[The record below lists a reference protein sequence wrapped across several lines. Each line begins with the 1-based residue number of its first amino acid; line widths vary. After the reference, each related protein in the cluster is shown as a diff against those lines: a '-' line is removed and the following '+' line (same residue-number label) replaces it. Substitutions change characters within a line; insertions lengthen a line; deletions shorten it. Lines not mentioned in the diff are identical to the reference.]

1 MLLHNL
7 ELIIIFG
14 DIMSN
19 LPWGTSKV
27 LTDEEF
33 FNRTQE
39 ISNLTNLLNS
49 TSENNA
55 PDILVTGIRGV
66 GKTVLL
72 NKIKQFMDENYLVVY
87 MDFSVSQTYQ
97 KNKMSLKGLYDFY
110 YQKIIEEAHLKG
122 LNTLKNH
129 INKFFKTNNFKL
141 KEVVVANAF
150 DISIPIPII
159 GTERDLERYRD
170 FVFKLPQEIYNHN
183 KSKIDGMIII
193 IDEFQVIKELDSY
206 IESFLW
212 NFRGYVTEQ
221 RNVAYVLSGS
231 MGLQDNLISEIAGQ
245 NGAFG
250 GRMLTI
256 NINPFSKQTTQN
268 YLSERAPEL
277 KFTQDGFE
285 RFYKCTSGVP
295 YYINIFA
302 RQLPANQELDENKVI
317 DAFDNNIS
325 FIVSHLINE
334 WNRLTIKE
342 KDIIIALIDSPL
354 KRIDLARKLNV
365 KSGSLSDKLNKL
377 QNLDLIHFVG
387 GEYEISEKLLK
398 RWLEIEYSQ
407 KGIYPYRF

>member
-1 MLLHNL
+1 
-7 ELIIIFG
+7 
-14 DIMSN
+14 MSN
-19 LPWGTSKV
+19 LPWGTSKI

-72 NKIKQFMDENYLVVY
+72 NKIKQFMDKNYLVVY
-87 MDFSVSQTYQ
+87 MDLSVSQTYQ
-97 KNKMSLKGLYDFY
+97 KNKMSLKGVYDFF
-110 YQKIIEEAHLKG
+110 YQKIIDEAELKG
-122 LNTLKNH
+122 IDTIKNH

-141 KEVVVANAF
+141 KEVVVASAF

-159 GTERDLERYRD
+159 GTERDLERYKD
-170 FVFKLPQEIYNHN
+170 FVFKLPQEIYQHN
-183 KSKIDGMIII
+183 KGKIDGIIII
-193 IDEFQVIKELDSY
+193 IDEFQVIKELDNY
-206 IESFLW
+206 LESFLW

-268 YLSERAPEL
+268 YLKERAPEL
-277 KFTQDGFE
+277 KFTQEGFE
-285 RFYKCTSGVP
+285 RFYKCTSGIP

-302 RQLPANQELDENKVI
+302 RQLPVNRELDESSII

-325 FIVSHLINE
+325 FIASHLINE
-334 WNRLTIKE
+334 WNRLTSKE

-377 QNLDLIHFVG
+377 QNLDLIRFVN

>member
-1 MLLHNL
+1 
-7 ELIIIFG
+7 
-14 DIMSN
+14 MSN

-27 LTDEEF
+27 LTDDEF

-39 ISNLTNLLNS
+39 ISNLTNLLHS
-49 TSENNA
+49 TSEANA

-72 NKIKQFMDENYLVVY
+72 NKIKRVMDGNYLVVY
-87 MDFSVSQTYQ
+87 MDFSISQTYQ
-97 KNKMSLKGLYDFY
+97 KNNMTLKGLYDFY
-110 YQKIIEEAHLKG
+110 YQKIIEEVHLKG
-122 LNTLKNH
+122 LNTLNTN
-129 INKFFKTNNFKL
+129 ISKFFKTNNFKL
-141 KEVVVANAF
+141 KEVVVASAG
-150 DISIPIPII
+150 DISITIPIM
-159 GTERDLERYRD
+159 GTERDLDKYRD
-170 FVFKLPQEIYNHN
+170 FVFKLPQEIYEHN
-183 KSKIDGMIII
+183 KNKIDGMIII
-193 IDEFQVIKELDSY
+193 IDEFQIIKELGNY
-206 IESFLW
+206 LESFLW

-256 NINPFSKQTTQN
+256 NINPFSKTTTED
-268 YLSERAPEL
+268 YLTERAPEL
-277 KFTQDGFE
+277 KFTSEGFE
-285 RFYKCTSGVP
+285 RFYKCTLGIP

-302 RQLPANQELDENKVI
+302 RQLPVNQKLDENKVI

-325 FIVSHLINE
+325 LIASHLINE
-334 WNRLTIKE
+334 WNRLTTKE
-342 KDIIIALIDSPL
+342 KDIIIALMDLPL
-354 KRIDLARKLNV
+354 KRIDLARKLHV

-377 QNLDLIHFVG
+377 QNLGLIHFVN

-407 KGIYPYRF
+407 KGIYPYRI

>member
-1 MLLHNL
+1 
-7 ELIIIFG
+7 
-14 DIMSN
+14 MSH
-19 LPWGTSKV
+19 LPWGTSKI
-27 LTDEEF
+27 LTDKEF

-39 ISNLTNLLNS
+39 ISNLKNLLKS

-55 PDILVTGIRGV
+55 PDILITGIRGV

-72 NKIKQFMDENYLVVY
+72 NKIKKEMNDNYLVVY
-87 MDFSVSQTYQ
+87 MDFSISQSYQ
-97 KNKMSLKGLYDFY
+97 KNNMSLKGLYDFY
-110 YQKIIEEAHLKG
+110 YQKIIEEANLKG
-122 LNTLKNH
+122 LNTINNQ

-141 KEVVVANAF
+141 KEVVSASAF
-150 DISIPIPII
+150 DITLPIPVI
-159 GTERDLERYRD
+159 GTERDLEQYRD
-170 FVFKLPQEIYNHN
+170 FVLKLPEEIYKNN
-183 KSKIDGMIII
+183 ENKIDGVIII
-193 IDEFQVIKELDSY
+193 IDEFQVIKELGNY
-206 IESFLW
+206 LESFLW

-250 GRMLTI
+250 GRMITI

-268 YLSERAPEL
+268 YLQEKVPNL
-277 KFTQDGFE
+277 KFTNAGFE
-285 RFYKCTSGVP
+285 RFYKCTSGIP

-302 RQLPANQELDENKVI
+302 RQLPINEELDENEVI

-334 WNRLTIKE
+334 WNRLTTKE
-342 KDIIIALIDSPL
+342 KDIIISLIESPL
-354 KRIDLARKLNV
+354 KRVDLARKLNV
-365 KSGSLSDKLNKL
+365 KSGSLSNKLNKL
-377 QNLDLIHFVG
+377 QNLSLIRFTH

-407 KGIYPYRF
+407 KGIYPYRV

>member
-1 MLLHNL
+1 
-7 ELIIIFG
+7 
-14 DIMSN
+14 MSN

-110 YQKIIEEAHLKG
+110 YQKIIEETHLKG

-141 KEVVVANAF
+141 KEVVVASAF

-170 FVFKLPQEIYNHN
+170 FVFKLPQEIYDNN
-183 KSKIDGMIII
+183 KDKIGGVIII
-193 IDEFQVIKELDSY
+193 IDEFQVIKELNTY
-206 IESFLW
+206 LESFLW

-221 RNVAYVLSGS
+221 RNVAYILSGS

-256 NINPFSKQTTQN
+256 NINPFSKQTTKN
-268 YLSERAPEL
+268 YLTERAPEL
-277 KFTQDGFE
+277 KFTSEGFE
-285 RFYKCTSGVP
+285 RFYKCTSGIP

-302 RQLPANQELDENKVI
+302 RQLPTNRELDENNVI

-334 WNRLTIKE
+334 WNRLTTKE

-377 QNLDLIHFVG
+377 QNLDLIRFAG

>member
-1 MLLHNL
+1 
-7 ELIIIFG
+7 
-14 DIMSN
+14 MSN

-39 ISNLTNLLNS
+39 ISNLKNLLNS
-49 TSENNA
+49 TRENNA

-72 NKIKQFMDENYLVVY
+72 NKIKQIMDKNYLVVY

-97 KNKMSLKGLYDFY
+97 KNKMSLKGLYDFF
-110 YQKIIEEAHLKG
+110 YQKIIEEAQQKG

-141 KEVVVANAF
+141 KEVVVASAF

-170 FVFKLPQEIYNHN
+170 FVFRLPQEIYDNN
-183 KSKIDGMIII
+183 KDKIDGMIVI
-193 IDEFQVIKELDSY
+193 IDEFQVIKELNTY
-206 IESFLW
+206 LESFLW

-221 RNVAYVLSGS
+221 RNVAYILSGS

-268 YLSERAPEL
+268 YLTERAPEL
-277 KFTQDGFE
+277 KFTPEGFE
-285 RFYKCTSGVP
+285 RFYKCTSGIP

-302 RQLPANQELDENKVI
+302 RQLPTNHELDENNVI

-334 WNRLTIKE
+334 WNRLTTKE

-354 KRIDLARKLNV
+354 KRIELARKLNV

-377 QNLDLIHFVG
+377 QNLDLIRFAG
-387 GEYEISEKLLK
+387 GEYKISEKLLK

>member
-1 MLLHNL
+1 ML
-7 ELIIIFG
+7 G
-14 DIMSN
+14 DIMPN
-19 LPWGTSKV
+19 LPWGTSKI

-39 ISNLTNLLNS
+39 ISNLKNLLNS

-97 KNKMSLKGLYDFY
+97 KNKMSLKGLYDFF
-110 YQKIIEEAHLKG
+110 YQKIIEEAQLKG
-122 LNTLKNH
+122 IDTLKNH
-129 INKFFKTNNFKL
+129 IDKFFKTNNFKL
-141 KEVVVANAF
+141 KDVVVASAF
-150 DISIPIPII
+150 DISIPIPVIV
-159 GTERDLERYRD
+159 TERDLEKYKD
-170 FVFKLPQEIYNHN
+170 FVFNLPQEMYEHN
-183 KSKIDGMIII
+183 KARIDGVIII
-193 IDEFQVIKELDSY
+193 IDEFQVIKELGNY
-206 IESFLW
+206 LESFLW
-212 NFRGYVTEQ
+212 NFRAYVTEQ

-256 NINPFSKQTTQN
+256 NINPFSKTTTQN
-268 YLSERAPEL
+268 YLKERAPEL
-277 KFTQDGFE
+277 KFTQEGFE
-285 RFYKCTSGVP
+285 RFYKCTSGIP

-302 RQLPANQELDENKVI
+302 RQLPVNQELDENNVI

-325 FIVSHLINE
+325 FIASHLINE
-334 WNRLTIKE
+334 WNRLTTKE
-342 KDIIIALIDSPL
+342 KDIIISLVDSPL
-354 KRIDLARKLNV
+354 KRIELARKLNV

-377 QNLDLIHFVG
+377 QNLDLIRFAG

>member
-1 MLLHNL
+1 
-7 ELIIIFG
+7 
-14 DIMSN
+14 MSN

-72 NKIKQFMDENYLVVY
+72 NKIKQIMDKNYLVAY

-141 KEVVVANAF
+141 KEVVVASAF

-159 GTERDLERYRD
+159 VTERDLERYRD
-170 FVFKLPQEIYNHN
+170 FVFRLPQEIYDNN
-183 KSKIDGMIII
+183 KDKIDGMIII
-193 IDEFQVIKELDSY
+193 IDEFQVIKELNTY
-206 IESFLW
+206 LESFLW

-221 RNVAYVLSGS
+221 RNVAYILSGS

-268 YLSERAPEL
+268 YLTERAPEL
-277 KFTQDGFE
+277 KFTSEGFE
-285 RFYKCTSGVP
+285 RFYKCTSGIP

-302 RQLPANQELDENKVI
+302 RQLPTNLELDENNVI

-334 WNRLTIKE
+334 WNRLTTKE

-377 QNLDLIHFVG
+377 QNLDLIRFAG

>member
-1 MLLHNL
+1 
-7 ELIIIFG
+7 
-14 DIMSN
+14 MSN
-19 LPWGTSKV
+19 LPWGTSKI

-39 ISNLTNLLNS
+39 ISNLKNLLNS

-72 NKIKQFMDENYLVVY
+72 NKIKQFMDKNYLVVY

-97 KNKMSLKGLYDFY
+97 KNKMSLKGLYDFF
-110 YQKIIEEAHLKG
+110 YQKIIEEAQLKG
-122 LNTLKNH
+122 LDTLKNH
-129 INKFFKTNNFKL
+129 IKKFFKTNNFKL
-141 KEVVVANAF
+141 KEVVIASAF

-170 FVFKLPQEIYNHN
+170 FVFKLPQEIYEHN
-183 KSKIDGMIII
+183 KDKIDGIIII
-193 IDEFQVIKELDSY
+193 IDEFQVIKELDTY
-206 IESFLW
+206 LESFLW

-256 NINPFSKQTTQN
+256 NINPFSKTTTQN
-268 YLSERAPEL
+268 YLKERAPEL
-277 KFTQDGFE
+277 KFTQEGFE
-285 RFYKCTSGVP
+285 RFYKCTSGIP

-302 RQLPANQELDENKVI
+302 RQLPVNQELDENNVI

-334 WNRLTIKE
+334 WNRLTTKE
-342 KDIIIALIDSPL
+342 KDIIIALVDSPL
-354 KRIDLARKLNV
+354 KRIELARKLNV

-377 QNLDLIHFVG
+377 QNLDLIRFAG

>member
-1 MLLHNL
+1 
-7 ELIIIFG
+7 
-14 DIMSN
+14 MSN
-19 LPWGTSKV
+19 LPWGTSKI

-72 NKIKQFMDENYLVVY
+72 NKIKQFMDKNYLVVY

-97 KNKMSLKGLYDFY
+97 KNKMSLKGLYDFF
-110 YQKIIEEAHLKG
+110 YQKIIEEAQLKG
-122 LNTLKNH
+122 LDTLKNH
-129 INKFFKTNNFKL
+129 IKKFFKTNNFKL
-141 KEVVVANAF
+141 KEVVIASAF

-170 FVFKLPQEIYNHN
+170 FVFKLPQEIYEHN
-183 KSKIDGMIII
+183 KDKIDGIII
-193 IDEFQVIKELDSY
+193 LIDEFQVIKELY
-206 IESFLW
+206 TYLESFLW

-256 NINPFSKQTTQN
+256 NINPFSKTTTQN
-268 YLSERAPEL
+268 YLKERAPEL
-277 KFTQDGFE
+277 KFTQEGFE
-285 RFYKCTSGVP
+285 RFYKCTSGIP

-302 RQLPANQELDENKVI
+302 RQLPVNQELDENNVI

-334 WNRLTIKE
+334 WNRLTTKE

-354 KRIDLARKLNV
+354 KRIELARKLNV

-377 QNLDLIHFVG
+377 QNLDLIRFVN
-387 GEYEISEKLLK
+387 GEYEISEKMLK

>member
-1 MLLHNL
+1 
-7 ELIIIFG
+7 
-14 DIMSN
+14 MSN

-55 PDILVTGIRGV
+55 PDILVAGIRGV

-97 KNKMSLKGLYDFY
+97 KNKMTLKGLYDFY

-141 KEVVVANAF
+141 KEVVVASAF

-159 GTERDLERYRD
+159 VTERDLERYRD
-170 FVFKLPQEIYNHN
+170 FVFRLPQEIYDNN
-183 KSKIDGMIII
+183 KDKIDGMIII
-193 IDEFQVIKELDSY
+193 IDEFQVIKELNTY
-206 IESFLW
+206 LESFLW

-221 RNVAYVLSGS
+221 RNVAYILSGS

-268 YLSERAPEL
+268 YLTERAPEL
-277 KFTQDGFE
+277 KFTSEGFE
-285 RFYKCTSGVP
+285 RFYKCTSGIP

-302 RQLPANQELDENKVI
+302 RQLPTNLELDENNVI

-334 WNRLTIKE
+334 WNRLTTKE

-377 QNLDLIHFVG
+377 QNLDLIRFAG

>member
-1 MLLHNL
+1 ML
-7 ELIIIFG
+7 G

-19 LPWGTSKV
+19 LPWGTSKI

-97 KNKMSLKGLYDFY
+97 KNKMSLKGLYDFF
-110 YQKIIEEAHLKG
+110 YQKIIEEAQLKG
-122 LNTLKNH
+122 LDTLKNH
-129 INKFFKTNNFKL
+129 IKKFFKTNNFKL
-141 KEVVVANAF
+141 KEVVIASAF

-159 GTERDLERYRD
+159 GSERDLERYRD
-170 FVFKLPQEIYNHN
+170 FVFKLPQEIYEHN
-183 KSKIDGMIII
+183 KDKIDGIIII
-193 IDEFQVIKELDSY
+193 IDEFQVIKELDTY
-206 IESFLW
+206 LESFLW

-256 NINPFSKQTTQN
+256 NINPFSKTTTQN
-268 YLSERAPEL
+268 YLKERAPEL
-277 KFTQDGFE
+277 KFTQEGFE
-285 RFYKCTSGVP
+285 RFYKCTSGIP

-302 RQLPANQELDENKVI
+302 RQLPVNQELDENNVI

-334 WNRLTIKE
+334 WNRLTTKE
-342 KDIIIALIDSPL
+342 KDIIIALVDSPL
-354 KRIDLARKLNV
+354 KRIELARKLNV

-377 QNLDLIHFVG
+377 QNLDLIRFAG

>member
-1 MLLHNL
+1 ML
-7 ELIIIFG
+7 G

-19 LPWGTSKV
+19 LPWGTSKI

-72 NKIKQFMDENYLVVY
+72 NKIKQFMDKNYLVVY

-97 KNKMSLKGLYDFY
+97 KNKMSLKGLYDFF
-110 YQKIIEEAHLKG
+110 YQKIIEEAQLKG
-122 LNTLKNH
+122 LDTLKNH
-129 INKFFKTNNFKL
+129 IKKFFKTNNFKL
-141 KEVVVANAF
+141 KEVVIASAF

-170 FVFKLPQEIYNHN
+170 FVFKLPQEIYEHN
-183 KSKIDGMIII
+183 KDKIDGIIII
-193 IDEFQVIKELDSY
+193 IDEFQVIKELDTY
-206 IESFLW
+206 LESFLW

-256 NINPFSKQTTQN
+256 NINPFSKTTTQN
-268 YLSERAPEL
+268 YLKERAPEL
-277 KFTQDGFE
+277 KFTQEGFE
-285 RFYKCTSGVP
+285 RFYKCTSGIP

-302 RQLPANQELDENKVI
+302 RQLPVNQELDENNVI

-334 WNRLTIKE
+334 WNRLTTKE
-342 KDIIIALIDSPL
+342 KDIIIALVDSPL
-354 KRIDLARKLNV
+354 KRIELARKLNV

-377 QNLDLIHFVG
+377 QNLDLIRFAG

>member
-1 MLLHNL
+1 
-7 ELIIIFG
+7 
-14 DIMSN
+14 MSN

-72 NKIKQFMDENYLVVY
+72 NRIKQVMDKNYLVVY

-97 KNKMSLKGLYDFY
+97 KNKMTLKGLYDFY

-141 KEVVVANAF
+141 KEVVVASAF
-150 DISIPIPII
+150 EISIPIPII

-170 FVFKLPQEIYNHN
+170 FVFRLPQEIYDNN
-183 KSKIDGMIII
+183 KDKIDGMIII
-193 IDEFQVIKELDSY
+193 IDEFQVIKELNTY
-206 IESFLW
+206 LESFLW
-212 NFRGYVTEQ
+212 NFRGYATEQ
-221 RNVAYVLSGS
+221 RNVAYILSGS

-256 NINPFSKQTTQN
+256 NINPFSKQTMQN
-268 YLSERAPEL
+268 YLTERAPEL
-277 KFTQDGFE
+277 KFTSEGFE
-285 RFYKCTSGVP
+285 RFYKCTSGIP

-302 RQLPANQELDENKVI
+302 RQLPTNHELDENNVI

-334 WNRLTIKE
+334 WNRLTTKE

-377 QNLDLIHFVG
+377 QNLNLIRFAG

>member
-1 MLLHNL
+1 
-7 ELIIIFG
+7 
-14 DIMSN
+14 MSN
-19 LPWGTSKV
+19 LPWGTSKI

-55 PDILVTGIRGV
+55 PDILVSGIRGV

-72 NKIKQFMDENYLVVY
+72 NKIKQIMDKNYLVVY

-97 KNKMSLKGLYDFY
+97 KNKMSLKGLYDFF
-110 YQKIIEEAHLKG
+110 YQKIIEEAQLKG
-122 LNTLKNH
+122 LDTLKNH
-129 INKFFKTNNFKL
+129 IKKFFKTNNFKL
-141 KEVVVANAF
+141 KEFVIASAF

-170 FVFKLPQEIYNHN
+170 FVFKLPQEIYEHN
-183 KSKIDGMIII
+183 KDKIDGIIII
-193 IDEFQVIKELDSY
+193 IDEFQVIKELNTY
-206 IESFLW
+206 LESFLW

-256 NINPFSKQTTQN
+256 NINPFSKTTTQN
-268 YLSERAPEL
+268 YLKERAPEL
-277 KFTQDGFE
+277 KFTQEGFE
-285 RFYKCTSGVP
+285 RFYKCTSGIP

-302 RQLPANQELDENKVI
+302 RQLPVNQELDENNVI

-334 WNRLTIKE
+334 WNRLTTKE
-342 KDIIIALIDSPL
+342 KDIIIALVDSPL
-354 KRIDLARKLNV
+354 KRIELARKLNV

-377 QNLDLIHFVG
+377 QNLDLIRFAG

>member
-1 MLLHNL
+1 
-7 ELIIIFG
+7 
-14 DIMSN
+14 MSN
-19 LPWGTSKV
+19 LPWGTSKI

-72 NKIKQFMDENYLVVY
+72 NKIKQFMDKNYLVVY
-87 MDFSVSQTYQ
+87 MDFIVSQTYQ
-97 KNKMSLKGLYDFY
+97 KNKMSLKGVYDFF
-110 YQKIIEEAHLKG
+110 YQKIIEEAQLKG
-122 LNTLKNH
+122 LDTLKNH
-129 INKFFKTNNFKL
+129 IKKFFKTNNFKL
-141 KEVVVANAF
+141 KEVVIASAF

-170 FVFKLPQEIYNHN
+170 FVFKLPQEIYEHN
-183 KSKIDGMIII
+183 KDKIDGIII
-193 IDEFQVIKELDSY
+193 LIDEFQVIKELDTY
-206 IESFLW
+206 LESFLW

-256 NINPFSKQTTQN
+256 NINPFSKTTTQN
-268 YLSERAPEL
+268 YLKERAPEL
-277 KFTQDGFE
+277 KFTQEGFE
-285 RFYKCTSGVP
+285 RFYKCTSGIP

-302 RQLPANQELDENKVI
+302 RQLPVNQELDENNVI

-334 WNRLTIKE
+334 WNRLTTKE

-354 KRIDLARKLNV
+354 KRIELARKLNV

-377 QNLDLIHFVG
+377 QNLDLIRFAG

>member
-1 MLLHNL
+1 
-7 ELIIIFG
+7 
-14 DIMSN
+14 MSN
-19 LPWGTSKV
+19 LPWGTSKI

-72 NKIKQFMDENYLVVY
+72 NKIKQFMDKNYLVVY

-97 KNKMSLKGLYDFY
+97 KNKMSLKGLYDFF
-110 YQKIIEEAHLKG
+110 YQKIIEEAQLKG
-122 LNTLKNH
+122 LDTLKNH
-129 INKFFKTNNFKL
+129 IKKFFKTNNFKL
-141 KEVVVANAF
+141 KEVVIASAF
-150 DISIPIPII
+150 DISVPIPII

-170 FVFKLPQEIYNHN
+170 FVFKLPQEIYEHN
-183 KSKIDGMIII
+183 KDKIDGIIII
-193 IDEFQVIKELDSY
+193 IDEFQVIKELNTY
-206 IESFLW
+206 LESFLW

-256 NINPFSKQTTQN
+256 NINPFSKTTTQN
-268 YLSERAPEL
+268 YLKQRAPEL
-277 KFTQDGFE
+277 KFTQEGFE
-285 RFYKCTSGVP
+285 RFYKCTSGIP

-302 RQLPANQELDENKVI
+302 RQLPVNHELDENSVI

-334 WNRLTIKE
+334 WNRLTTKE

-354 KRIDLARKLNV
+354 KRIELARKLNV

-377 QNLDLIHFVG
+377 QNLDLIRFAG

>member
-1 MLLHNL
+1 
-7 ELIIIFG
+7 
-14 DIMSN
+14 MSN
-19 LPWGTSKV
+19 LPWGTSKI

-72 NKIKQFMDENYLVVY
+72 NKIKQFMDKNYLVVY

-97 KNKMSLKGLYDFY
+97 KNKMSLKGLYDFF
-110 YQKIIEEAHLKG
+110 YQKIIEEAQLKG
-122 LNTLKNH
+122 LDTLKNH
-129 INKFFKTNNFKL
+129 IKKFFKTNNFKL
-141 KEVVVANAF
+141 KEVVIASAF

-170 FVFKLPQEIYNHN
+170 FVFKLPQEIYEHN
-183 KSKIDGMIII
+183 KDKIDGIIII
-193 IDEFQVIKELDSY
+193 IDEFQVIKELNTY
-206 IESFLW
+206 LESFLW

-256 NINPFSKQTTQN
+256 NINPFSKTTTQN
-268 YLSERAPEL
+268 YLKERAPEL
-277 KFTQDGFE
+277 KFTQEGFE
-285 RFYKCTSGVP
+285 RFYKCTSGIP

-302 RQLPANQELDENKVI
+302 RQLPVNQELDENNVI

-334 WNRLTIKE
+334 WNRLTTKE

-354 KRIDLARKLNV
+354 KRIELARKLNV
-365 KSGSLSDKLNKL
+365 KSGSLGDKLNKL
-377 QNLDLIHFVG
+377 QNLDLIRFAG
-387 GEYEISEKLLK
+387 GKYEISEKLLK

>member
-1 MLLHNL
+1 ML
-7 ELIIIFG
+7 G

-19 LPWGTSKV
+19 LPWGTSKI

-72 NKIKQFMDENYLVVY
+72 NKIKQFMDKNYLVVY

-97 KNKMSLKGLYDFY
+97 KNKMSLKGVYDFF
-110 YQKIIEEAHLKG
+110 YQKIIEEAQLKG
-122 LNTLKNH
+122 LDTLKNH
-129 INKFFKTNNFKL
+129 IKKFFKTNNFKL
-141 KEVVVANAF
+141 KEVVIASAF

-170 FVFKLPQEIYNHN
+170 FVFKLPQEIYEHN
-183 KSKIDGMIII
+183 KDKIDGIII
-193 IDEFQVIKELDSY
+193 LIDEFQVIKELDTY
-206 IESFLW
+206 LESFLW

-256 NINPFSKQTTQN
+256 NINPFSKTTTQN
-268 YLSERAPEL
+268 YLKERAPEL
-277 KFTQDGFE
+277 KFTQEGFE
-285 RFYKCTSGVP
+285 RFYKCTSGIP

-302 RQLPANQELDENKVI
+302 RQLPVNQELDENNVI

-334 WNRLTIKE
+334 WNRLTTKE

-354 KRIDLARKLNV
+354 KRIELARKLNV

-377 QNLDLIHFVG
+377 QNLDLIRFAG

>member
-1 MLLHNL
+1 
-7 ELIIIFG
+7 
-14 DIMSN
+14 MSN

-72 NKIKQFMDENYLVVY
+72 NRIKQVMDKNYLVVY

-97 KNKMSLKGLYDFY
+97 KNQMSLKGLYDFY

-141 KEVVVANAF
+141 KEVVVASAF

-170 FVFKLPQEIYNHN
+170 FVFRLPQEIYDNN
-183 KSKIDGMIII
+183 KDKIDGMIII
-193 IDEFQVIKELDSY
+193 IDEFQVIKELNTY
-206 IESFLW
+206 LESFLW

-221 RNVAYVLSGS
+221 RNVAYILSGS

-268 YLSERAPEL
+268 YLTERAPEL
-277 KFTQDGFE
+277 KFTPEGFE
-285 RFYKCTSGVP
+285 RFYKCTSGIP

-302 RQLPANQELDENKVI
+302 RQLPTDQELDENNVI

-334 WNRLTIKE
+334 WNRLTTKE

-377 QNLDLIHFVG
+377 QNLDLIRFAG

>member
-1 MLLHNL
+1 
-7 ELIIIFG
+7 
-14 DIMSN
+14 MSN

-39 ISNLTNLLNS
+39 ISNLTNLLKS

-72 NKIKQFMDENYLVVY
+72 NKIKQFMDKNYLVVY

-141 KEVVVANAF
+141 KEGVVASAF

-159 GTERDLERYRD
+159 VTERDLERYRD
-170 FVFKLPQEIYNHN
+170 FVFRLPQEIYDNN
-183 KSKIDGMIII
+183 KDKIDGMIII
-193 IDEFQVIKELDSY
+193 IDEFQVIKELNNY
-206 IESFLW
+206 LESFLW

-221 RNVAYVLSGS
+221 RNVAYILSGS

-256 NINPFSKQTTQN
+256 NINPFSKQTTKN
-268 YLSERAPEL
+268 YLTERAPEL
-277 KFTQDGFE
+277 KFTREGFE
-285 RFYKCTSGVP
+285 RFYKCTSGIP

-302 RQLPANQELDENKVI
+302 RQLPTNQELDENNVI

-334 WNRLTIKE
+334 WNRLTTKE

-377 QNLDLIHFVG
+377 QNLDLIRFAG

>member
-1 MLLHNL
+1 
-7 ELIIIFG
+7 
-14 DIMSN
+14 MSN
-19 LPWGTSKV
+19 LPWGNSKI

-39 ISNLTNLLNS
+39 ISNLTKLLQS

-72 NKIKQFMDENYLVVY
+72 NKIKQFMNESYLVVY
-87 MDFSVSQTYQ
+87 MDFSISQAYQ
-97 KNKMSLKGLYDFY
+97 KNNMAIKGLLDFY
-110 YQKIIEEAHLKG
+110 YQKIIEETHIKG
-122 LNTLKNH
+122 LDTLNSH

-141 KEVVVANAF
+141 KDIVVASAF
-150 DISIPIPII
+150 DVSIPIPII
-159 GTERDLERYRD
+159 GTERDLEKYMD
-170 FVFKLPQEIYNHN
+170 FVFKLPQEIYEHN
-183 KSKIDGMIII
+183 NDKIEGIIII
-193 IDEFQVIKELDSY
+193 IDEFQIIKELNNYLD
-206 IESFLW
+206 SFLW

-256 NINPFSKQTTQN
+256 NINPFSKQTTYN
-268 YLSERAPEL
+268 YLKQRAPEL
-277 KFTQDGFE
+277 KFTSDGFE
-285 RFYKCTSGVP
+285 RFYKCTSGIP
-295 YYINIFA
+295 SYINIFA
-302 RQLPANQELDENKVI
+302 RQLPVNQELDENKII

-325 FIVSHLINE
+325 LIVIHLINE
-334 WNRLTIKE
+334 WNRLTFKE
-342 KDIIIALIDSPL
+342 KDIIVALIDSPL
-354 KRIDLARKLNV
+354 KRIDLARKLHV

-377 QNLDLIHFVG
+377 QNLGLIHFVN

-407 KGIYPYRF
+407 KGIYPYRV

>member
-1 MLLHNL
+1 
-7 ELIIIFG
+7 
-14 DIMSN
+14 MSN

-72 NKIKQFMDENYLVVY
+72 NKIKQFMDKNYLVVY

-110 YQKIIEEAHLKG
+110 YQKIIEETHLKG

-170 FVFKLPQEIYNHN
+170 FVFKLPQEIYDNN
-183 KSKIDGMIII
+183 KDKIGGVIII
-193 IDEFQVIKELDSY
+193 IDEFQVIKELDTY
-206 IESFLW
+206 PESFLW

-221 RNVAYVLSGS
+221 RNVAYILSGS

-268 YLSERAPEL
+268 YLAERAPEL
-277 KFTQDGFE
+277 KFSQEGFE
-285 RFYKCTSGVP
+285 RFYKCTSGIP

-302 RQLPANQELDENKVI
+302 RQLPANHKLDENNVI

-334 WNRLTIKE
+334 WNRLTTKE

-377 QNLDLIHFVG
+377 QNLNLIRFAG

>member
-1 MLLHNL
+1 
-7 ELIIIFG
+7 
-14 DIMSN
+14 MSN

-72 NKIKQFMDENYLVVY
+72 NRIKQVMDKNYLVVY

-97 KNKMSLKGLYDFY
+97 KNQMSLKGLYDFY

-141 KEVVVANAF
+141 KEVVVASAF

-170 FVFKLPQEIYNHN
+170 FVFRLPQEIYDNN
-183 KSKIDGMIII
+183 KYKIDGMIII
-193 IDEFQVIKELDSY
+193 IDEFQVIKELNTY
-206 IESFLW
+206 LESFLW

-221 RNVAYVLSGS
+221 RNVAYILSGS

-268 YLSERAPEL
+268 YLTERAPEL
-277 KFTQDGFE
+277 KFTPDGFE
-285 RFYKCTSGVP
+285 RFYKCTSGIP

-302 RQLPANQELDENKVI
+302 RQLPTNQELDENNVI

-334 WNRLTIKE
+334 WNRLTTKE

-377 QNLDLIHFVG
+377 QNLDLIRFAG

>member
-1 MLLHNL
+1 M
-7 ELIIIFG
+7 
-14 DIMSN
+14 
-19 LPWGTSKV
+19 
-27 LTDEEF
+27 
-33 FNRTQE
+33 
-39 ISNLTNLLNS
+39 
-49 TSENNA
+49 
-55 PDILVTGIRGV
+55 
-66 GKTVLL
+66 
-72 NKIKQFMDENYLVVY
+72 
-87 MDFSVSQTYQ
+87 
-97 KNKMSLKGLYDFY
+97 
-110 YQKIIEEAHLKG
+110 
-122 LNTLKNH
+122 
-129 INKFFKTNNFKL
+129 
-141 KEVVVANAF
+141 VVASAF

-170 FVFKLPQEIYNHN
+170 FVFRLPQEIYDNN
-183 KSKIDGMIII
+183 KDKIDGMIII
-193 IDEFQVIKELDSY
+193 IDEFQVIKELGNY
-206 IESFLW
+206 LNSFLW
-212 NFRGYVTEQ
+212 NFGGYATEQ

-256 NINPFSKQTTQN
+256 NINPFSKQTTKN
-268 YLSERAPEL
+268 YLTERAPEL
-277 KFTQDGFE
+277 KFTSEGFE
-285 RFYKCTSGVP
+285 RFYKCTSGIP

-302 RQLPANQELDENKVI
+302 RQLPTNLELDEDNVI

-325 FIVSHLINE
+325 FIVSHLSNE
-334 WNRLTIKE
+334 WNRLTTKE

-377 QNLDLIHFVG
+377 QNLDLIRFAG